1 MATAILSILV
11 TPVVEIA
18 KCAFV
23 PLGNRLRHIR
33 DCNKN
38 VKKLKDQVASLKS
51 TKDSVQQAV
60 EEAQQRGESINY
72 RIQVWLKKVDE
83 IEEDMQR
90 LDENMSSFQGLCVN
104 LNSKSMLSKEA
115 VEKMSVVHQL
125 NSDGKFDSISV
136 QAPHLAPPP
145 GIETTP
151 TGDFQAFESTK
162 LAMEQIIVA
171 LEDDQTHVIGVYGMG
186 GIGKTTL
193 VKQVGKKV
201 KTIRSFDEVVMVTVS
216 QNLDLKRIQTEIA
229 EEFGFQLQE
238 ESISVRA
245 RRLAHWLNHKKRVLI
260 ILDDV
265 WERVE
270 LLQLGIPYGADHN
283 GCKIVVTTRSL
294 DVCNEMESQRN
305 IEVKVLS
312 QGDSWK
318 LLKRVAGNHIDYAEL
333 RTDAKE
339 VATQCC
345 GLPIAL
351 VTLGRALRNKPPSSW
366 RHAVLELRMS
376 RPMDIKGMSEKVF
389 WCIKLSF
396 DYLQSEEA
404 KSCFLYCSVFPEDQ
418 DVDFENLVRYG
429 VGERIFNDV
438 ETLDEA
444 RDRMHAIIDN
454 LKGCSLLMDSDREGC
469 VKLHDVV
476 RDVAIAIALGN
487 EHGFM
492 VKTSTGLKGWPK
504 GGNLEN
510 VRRMSLMNNEIN
522 QLPEVVD
529 CPKLSVLLLQNN
541 RLLRNI
547 PIGFFS
553 GIKSLQVLDLS
564 NIPHFPSLLIISCLS
579 NLKTLCIECS
589 RIDDV
594 AGLGELNK
602 LEILSLRRS
611 LVLEIPEEVSRL
623 TRLRLLDLTN
633 SRVERISVNIL
644 SRLSQL
650 EELRMIGSFSK
661 WEVGELENED
671 QAANVAELASLDN
684 LRSLYINIDN
694 GECLFEEIANCCQNV
709 QNFYIQVGEDAYYF
723 ETTARTTMRLSGK
736 DQIKDLKHTAQWVKE
751 LLSRTEELSLIHW
764 NFLESLSQLV
774 LEGLTKCVEFLHIKS
789 CNIENICSSR
799 FLEGLDNLEL
809 LYVSS
814 CHNLKQVIVS
824 LDSDF
829 KSIVLPRLRNLVLRD
844 LPTMK
849 SILKGLVPSSCFHNL
864 RSLTVQG
871 CPGLK
876 FLFLPDLAENL
887 EQLVYLEISDCMR
900 LERIISYGVNKH
912 KLALTKKISF
922 PNLCFITLSNLPR
935 LLSYCDPTISL
946 DLPCLQDLCVNSCRR
961 FQSKSASMPLSF
973 TYVATK
979 TTPVVFS
986 TYSVKQAESS
996 SQQNPIPD
1004 PIDSSGYTHIFNKI
1018 RSERIN
1024 KTK

>member
-1 MATAILSILV
+1 MWSMEAILAIVV
-11 TPVVEIA
+11 TPLVEIA
-18 KCAFV
+18 KYAYV
-23 PLGNRLRHIR
+23 PLGNRLRHILYYK
-33 DCNKN
+33 KN
-38 VKKLKDQVASLKS
+38 FKKLKDQVASLKA
-51 TKDSVQQAV
+51 TKDLVRQAL
-60 EEAQQRGESINY
+60 EKAQQRGESINY
-72 RIQVWLKKVDE
+72 RIQAWLEKVDE
-83 IEEDMQR
+83 IKIDLQR
-90 LDENMSSFQGLCVN
+90 LEENMSSSQGLCVS
-104 LNSKSMLSKEA
+104 LNSRSMLSREA
-115 VEKMSVVHQL
+115 AEKMNVVRQL
-125 NSDGKFDSISV
+125 HSDGKFESISV
-136 QAPHLAPPP
+136 NIPHLAPPP

-162 LAMEQIIVA
+162 SAMEQIIVA

-201 KTIRSFDEVVMVTVS
+201 KTIGNFDEVAMVTVS
-216 QNLDLKRIQTEIA
+216 QNLDFKRIQEEIT

-238 ESISVRA
+238 ASISVRA
-245 RRLAHWLNHKKRVLI
+245 RRLAYWLKQKKRVLI

-270 LLQLGIPYGADHN
+270 LLHVGIPYGADHN

-312 QGDSWK
+312 QEDSWK
-318 LLKRVAGNHIDYAEL
+318 LLKRVVGNHIDYAQL

-351 VTLGRALRNKPPSSW
+351 VTLGRTLRNKPPSSW
-366 RHAVLELRMS
+366 RRAVLELRMS
-376 RPMDIKGMSEKVF
+376 KPMDIRGMSEKVF

-418 DVDFENLVRYG
+418 DIDFENLVRYG
-429 VGERIFNDV
+429 VGEGSFNDV

-444 RDRMHAIIDN
+444 RDKMHAIIDN

-469 VKLHDVV
+469 VKMHDVV
-476 RDVAIAIALGN
+476 RDVAIAIASGK

-492 VKTSTGLKGWPK
+492 VKAYTGLKSWPK

-510 VRRMSLMNNEIN
+510 VRRMSLMNNEIK
-522 QLPEVVD
+522 QLPDRID
-529 CPKLSVLLLQNN
+529 CPKLIVLLLQNN
-541 RLLRNI
+541 RLLKNI
-547 PIGFFS
+547 RIGFFS
-553 GIKSLQVLDLS
+553 GMKLLQVLDLS
-564 NIPHFPSLLIISCLS
+564 RIPHLQSLSIISCLS

-589 RIDDV
+589 KIDDV
-594 AGLGELNK
+594 SGLGELNK

-611 LVLEIPEEVSRL
+611 LLRKIPEEVSRL
-623 TRLRLLDLTN
+623 TKLRLLDLTN
-633 SRVERISVNIL
+633 ARVKKISVNVI
-644 SRLSQL
+644 SRLTQL

-661 WEVGELENED
+661 WEAGELETGN

-684 LRSLYINIDN
+684 LRSLYMNVDN
-694 GECLFEEIANCCQNV
+694 GRCLVKEIANCCQNV

-736 DQIKDLKHTAQWVKE
+736 DQIQDLKHTAQWVKE
-751 LLSRTEELSLIHW
+751 LLRRTEELSLIHW
-764 NFLESLSQLV
+764 YFLESISQLV
-774 LEGLTKCVEFLHIKS
+774 LDGLTRCLKSLHIKS
-789 CNIENICSSR
+789 CNMENICSYR
-799 FLEGLDNLEL
+799 YLEGLDNLEL

-814 CHNLKQVIVS
+814 CHYLKQVIVS

-849 SILKGLVPSSCFHNL
+849 SIFKRHVASKCFHSL
-864 RSLTVQG
+864 HSLTVQG

-876 FLFLPDLAENL
+876 FLFLLDLAENL
-887 EQLVYLEISDCMR
+887 EHLVYLEISDCMR
-900 LERIISYGVNKH
+900 IERIISYSDDKY
-912 KLALTKKISF
+912 KLAPAKKISF
-922 PNLCFITLSNLPR
+922 PNLRFIKLSNLPR
-935 LLSYCDPTISL
+935 ILSYCDPSI
-946 DLPCLQDLCVNSCRR
+946 
-961 FQSKSASMPLSF
+961 
-973 TYVATK
+973 
-979 TTPVVFS
+979 
-986 TYSVKQAESS
+986 
-996 SQQNPIPD
+996 
-1004 PIDSSGYTHIFNKI
+1004 
-1018 RSERIN
+1018 
-1024 KTK
+1024 